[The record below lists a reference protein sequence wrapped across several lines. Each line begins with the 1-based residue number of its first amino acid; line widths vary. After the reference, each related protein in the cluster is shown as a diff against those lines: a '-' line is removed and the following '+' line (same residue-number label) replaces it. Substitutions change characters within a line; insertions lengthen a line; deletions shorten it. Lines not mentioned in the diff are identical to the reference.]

1 MRRWWLFGALVVLW
15 ILAWGRI
22 SLANLV
28 SGIVVTAVLLL
39 AFPLRRP
46 TEAIRGNPIGIA
58 RLFASAAREVVVANL
73 EMTRQILRRRP
84 NVRPGVLAHRLQWP
98 SEVIATV
105 MASVIALS
113 PGTMTVDVS
122 DDSSV
127 IYIHFFD
134 LRDVPAARASL
145 VRLEQRIHR
154 AVSGATVQPP
164 DQRQEHT

>member
-22 SLANLV
+22 TLANLL
-28 SGIVVTAVLLL
+28 SGIVVTAVLLI
-39 AFPLRRP
+39 AFPPRRP
-46 TEAIRGNPIGIA
+46 TEAIRGNPIGVG
-58 RLFASAAREVVVANL
+58 RLFVAGTREVVVSNL

-84 NVRPGVLAHRLQWP
+84 ELRPGVLAHRLAWP

-105 MASVIALS
+105 MSSVIALS
-113 PGTMTVDVS
+113 PGTLTVDVS

-127 IYIHFFD
+127 IYVHFFD

-154 AVSGATVQPP
+154 AVSGPHVLPP
-164 DQRQEHT
+164 DRRQEHT